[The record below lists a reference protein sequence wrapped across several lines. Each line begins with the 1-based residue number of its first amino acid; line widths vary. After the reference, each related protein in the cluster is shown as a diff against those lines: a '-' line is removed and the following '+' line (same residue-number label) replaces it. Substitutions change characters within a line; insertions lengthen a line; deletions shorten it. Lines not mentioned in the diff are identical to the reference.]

1 MIGVAVAVAT
11 ASGSA
16 LALPLPLSASAVAA
30 PATGSDAPD
39 PGASGDV
46 PDPGSTRSL
55 PLVPLAG
62 HERSAAPGTRAVQG
76 LPRRDVEPFSLVGV
90 VWEEPDAELHGT
102 VQVRTRSAA
111 TGAWSA
117 WQDLDAHQHDHAAD
131 PGTAEARSQ
140 AVRGGTA
147 PLWVGDSDGV
157 EVRVRP
163 EAPDERGAAPALPR
177 GLRVEL
183 VDPGE
188 APDAAPGAKA
198 EAGGPSGA
206 GLRTSS
212 RTLPGTASGVAL
224 GTAPGVARDDGGT
237 GAGRLDAAPEDD
249 APHDDAEVDGPADD
263 GTDTPADPT
272 AADPTADTPT
282 GPATDDTDPAT
293 DPDSATDP
301 ATDGADP
308 ASETDADPASGTGT
322 DTDESPAEPAGTG
335 QGAPAVALTAEE
347 SAASAVNADLASIG
361 ATEIPA
367 LTKAQTEEALADAL
381 ADADSGSGTDSNA
394 ATGADATTAAAK
406 PYIGPRPRIV
416 TRKGWGADEKLR
428 EANFLYTKSVQ
439 AAFVHHSATGNNY
452 TCAQAPSVLRGI
464 YRYHVQSMGWRDLG
478 YNFAVD
484 KCGTIYEG
492 RAGGVAKP
500 VQGAHTLGFN
510 ANTTGIAVIGSFAST
525 TPPAKAVTAVAKLT
539 AWKLGLHGKNPRGK
553 STLTSGGGNLYKKG
567 TKVQLNTISG
577 HRDGYSTACPGTKL
591 YGKLG
596 TIRAAAADYQGRP

>member
-1 MIGVAVAVAT
+1 MRSIRVPLIGVAVAVAT

-30 PATGSDAPD
+30 PAAGDA
-39 PGASGDV
+39 

-55 PLVPLAG
+55 PLVPLPDG
-62 HERSAAPGTRAVQG
+62 ERSAAPGTRAAQG

-90 VWEEPDAELHGT
+90 VWEEPDTELHGT
-102 VQVRTRSAA
+102 VQVRTRSTT

-117 WQDLDAHQHDHAAD
+117 WQDLETHQRDHAAD
-131 PGTAEARSQ
+131 PGTAEARSG

-163 EAPDERGAAPALPR
+163 EAPDERGAAAPALPR

-183 VDPGE
+183 VHPGGG
-188 APDAAPGAKA
+188 P
-198 EAGGPSGA
+198 AGGAQPPQDP
-206 GLRTSS
+206 R
-212 RTLPGTASGVAL
+212 
-224 GTAPGVARDDGGT
+224 
-237 GAGRLDAAPEDD
+237 D
-249 APHDDAEVDGPADD
+249 APHDDAPQVDPDPDADVDEPADEDTDTTDPGGEED
-263 GTDTPADPT
+263 GTADPADEET
-272 AADPTADTPT
+272 GADEDTGEGT
-282 GPATDDTDPAT
+282 GTTDPA
-293 DPDSATDP
+293 
-301 ATDGADP
+301 
-308 ASETDADPASGTGT
+308 
-322 DTDESPAEPAGTG
+322 DEGPAEPVNSG
-335 QGAPAVALTAEE
+335 QGAVLLSAEE
-347 SAASAVNADLASIG
+347 SAASAVNADLVALG
-361 ATEIPA
+361 AVEIPE
-367 LTKAQTEEALADAL
+367 LSKTETEEDLP
-381 ADADSGSGTDSNA
+381 S
-394 ATGADATTAAAK
+394 TTAAK

-428 EANFLYTKSVQ
+428 EANFLYSKSVQ

-478 YNFAVD
+478 YNFAID
-484 KCGTIYEG
+484 KCGTVYEG

-510 ANTTGIAVIGSFAST
+510 SNTTGIAVLGSFSSAA
-525 TPPAKAVTAVAKLT
+525 PPTKAVTAVSKLT
-539 AWKLGLHGKNPRGK
+539 AWKLGLYGKNPRGK

-577 HRDGYSTACPGTKL
+577 HRDGYSTACPGAKL

-596 TIRAAAADYQGRP
+596 TIRSTAAGYQGRP